1 LDGVVDYLP
10 SPVDVPSVE
19 GIVPKTGAK
28 EEGSQNDA
36 KRFSALVFKV
46 VTDPY
51 IGRLTYIRT
60 YSGKASRGQQVY
72 NCNRDRV
79 ERLSRILLM
88 HANKRE
94 DTEELEAGEIAAVVG
109 LKHSVTGDT
118 ISDKAHPIL
127 LESMS
132 FPEPVIAVAIEPKTK
147 VDQDKLGD
155 ALSKLTFED
164 PTFKVKQDTETGQTI
179 ISGMGELHLEI
190 LVDRMLR
197 EFKIE
202 ANVGRPQVAYKE
214 TITEAI
220 KTEGKFIRQSG
231 GRGQYGHVI
240 MEMEPLEP
248 GESFAFENGVV
259 GGDIPKEYIPSIE
272 AGVKEAMENG
282 VIAGYPMVGIGVRLL
297 GGTFHDV
304 DSSEIAFK
312 AAASMALRDG
322 AKKAGPVLL
331 EPIMDVEV
339 VVPEQYLGD
348 VIGDLKAHR
357 GHIEGIAPRSD
368 GQIVAATVP
377 LGDMFGYATRLR
389 SITQGRAIYTMQ
401 FAKYNPVPEDVAK
414 KLVAG
419 AVA

>member
-1 LDGVVDYLP
+1 
-10 SPVDVPSVE
+10 
-19 GIVPKTGAK
+19 
-28 EEGSQNDA
+28 
-36 KRFSALVFKV
+36 
-46 VTDPY
+46 
-51 IGRLTYIRT
+51 
-60 YSGKASRGQQVY
+60 
-72 NCNRDRV
+72 
-79 ERLSRILLM
+79 M

-94 DTEELEAGEIAAVVG
+94 DTDDISAGEIAAVVG

-118 ISDKAHPIL
+118 ISDKDHPIL
-127 LESMS
+127 LESMN
-132 FPEPVIAVAIEPKTK
+132 FPEPVISVAIEPKTK

-164 PTFKVKQDTETGQTI
+164 PTFKVKQDDETGQTI

-202 ANVGRPQVAYKE
+202 ANVGKPQVAYRE
-214 TITEAI
+214 TITEAVRS
-220 KTEGKFIRQSG
+220 EGKFIRQSG

-240 MEMEPLEP
+240 LEIEPLDTQ
-248 GESFAFENGVV
+248 ESFAFENCVV
-259 GGDIPKEYIPSIE
+259 GGDIPKEFISPIKAGLQE
-272 AGVKEAMENG
+272 ALENG
-282 VIAGYPMVGIGVRLL
+282 VIAGYPMVGIGVRLMS
-297 GGTFHDV
+297 GTFHEV

-312 AAASMALRDG
+312 AAASIALRDG
-322 AKKAGPVLL
+322 VKKAGAALL

-357 GHIEGIAPRSD
+357 GNIEGIAPRAD

-377 LGDMFGYATRLR
+377 LGEMFGYATRLR

-401 FAKYNPVPEDVAK
+401 FGKYNQVPEALMK
-414 KLVAG
+414 ILVTG

>member
-1 LDGVVDYLP
+1 
-10 SPVDVPSVE
+10 
-19 GIVPKTGAK
+19 
-28 EEGSQNDA
+28 
-36 KRFSALVFKV
+36 
-46 VTDPY
+46 
-51 IGRLTYIRT
+51 
-60 YSGKASRGQQVY
+60 
-72 NCNRDRV
+72 
-79 ERLSRILLM
+79 
-88 HANKRE
+88 
-94 DTEELEAGEIAAVVG
+94 
-109 LKHSVTGDT
+109 
-118 ISDKAHPIL
+118 
-127 LESMS
+127 MS

-147 VDQDKLGD
+147 LDQDKLGD

-164 PTFKVKQDTETGQTI
+164 PTFKVKQDAETGQTI

-214 TITEAI
+214 TITEAV

-259 GGDIPKEYIPSIE
+259 GGDIPKEFVPSIE

-282 VIAGYPMVGIGVRLL
+282 IIAGYPMVGIGVRLL

-368 GQIVAATVP
+368 GQIVAASVP

-414 KLVAG
+414 KLMAG